1 MSSEDTRAT
10 SASSTIDAT
19 PSETTPEERRT
30 TPSDRR
36 VPAAEPFTQSPA
48 AERRVADRRANR
60 PLPASV
66 LTPPAPPPPP
76 HLDDYAS
83 IIGRGQI
90 DTLRFLA
97 KDLKGKTIKM
107 VNSTAVGGGVAEML
121 NRLVP
126 LLGELEVPT
135 HWDVITGGNDFFEV
149 TKAFHNALHG
159 TQYELT
165 KAARDI
171 FLMYN
176 EQNRERMR
184 FDEDLVVIHDPQPA
198 GLIRSRSNSHANWVW
213 RCHIDLS
220 NPNPGVWDFLRP
232 FVEQYDAAIF
242 SSQSFARQLSI
253 PQYLFYPCID
263 PLSEKNKELPES
275 LIQEICD
282 EFGIDR
288 SRPIVTQV
296 SRFDRLKDPVGVVQ
310 AYKLAKKYVDCQ
322 LVLAGGGA
330 TDDPE
335 GAIVLQ
341 EVKEAAGDDPDIII
355 LDLPPWCAV
364 QINAIQRA
372 STIIVQKSLKEG
384 FGLTVTEAL
393 WKGKPTIAGSVGG
406 IPNQIMHKLTG
417 LLVHSVEGCAFQIR
431 YLLTHP
437 EFARSIGM
445 SGREHVKE
453 NFLMTTNVKRWLLLF
468 RILEAA
474 KARRGNTR

>member
-1 MSSEDTRAT
+1 MKTEEQRAT
-10 SASSTIDAT
+10 IADSVARSRT
-19 PSETTPEERRT
+19 ETQAAENTGGIVSPESVPTERRAK
-30 TPSDRR
+30 P
-36 VPAAEPFTQSPA
+36 
-48 AERRVADRRANR
+48 R

-66 LTPPAPPPPP
+66 LTPPPPAPSPR
-76 HLDDYAS
+76 LDDYRD
-83 IIGRGQI
+83 IIGEAQV
-90 DTLRFLA
+90 DALRFLA
-97 KDLKGKTIKM
+97 RDLKGKSIKM

-126 LLGELEVPT
+126 LLSELEVPT

-159 TQYELT
+159 SSYDLT
-165 KAARDI
+165 KSAQEL

-176 EQNRERMR
+176 DQNRERLQFEEEM
-184 FDEDLVVIHDPQPA
+184 VVIHDPQPV
-198 GLIRSRSNSHANWVW
+198 GLIRSRDKTPASWVW

-220 NPNPGVWDFLRP
+220 NPDARVWEFLRP

-242 SSQSFARQLSI
+242 SSQSFARQLPI
-253 PQYLFYPCID
+253 TQYLFYPCID
-263 PLSEKNKELPES
+263 PLSEKNKELPDS
-275 LIQEICD
+275 VVQKVCD

-296 SRFDRLKDPVGVVQ
+296 SRFDRLKDPVGVVH

-330 TDDPE
+330 SDDPE
-335 GAIVLQ
+335 GAAVLQ
-341 EVKEAAGDDPDIII
+341 EVKEAAGNDPDIII
-355 LDLPPWCAV
+355 LDLPPWCACE
-364 QINAIQRA
+364 INAIQRA
-372 STIIVQKSLKEG
+372 STIVVQKSLKEG

-393 WKGKPTIAGSVGG
+393 WKGKPTIAGAVGG
-406 IPNQIMHKLTG
+406 IPNQIIHKLTG
-417 LLVHSVEGCAFQIR
+417 VLVHSVEGCAFQIR

-437 EFARSIGM
+437 DFAKRIGA

-468 RILEAA
+468 RILEEA
-474 KARRGNTR
+474 KARRTAR